1 MHLKG
6 AWRWIYVVA
15 AVLALYLNVLVG
27 VVQTFQKLSFLHAL
41 APNGSESPFI
51 VAQTI
56 VLLIFVLLGF
66 MTVRKFHPVR
76 SARAQG

>member
-1 MHLKG
+1 M
-6 AWRWIYVVA
+6 
-15 AVLALYLNVLVG
+15 LALYLNVLVG

-41 APNGSESPFI
+41 APNGSEPLFI

-76 SARAQG
+76 SARNLALISAMPCSFSLSAAA